1 MTNIFWLTFTMQN
14 RHFMNIT
21 NLIQCAFSLQ
31 LPLTIILQ
39 KLLWSS
45 ASVVSKLRNYCPS
58 LRCTFIVFN
67 RGYFGHQ
74 NRVLTV
80 CKQQRLFLYL
90 YFPSTLKLSTRWQV
104 EDIHLYFWNREY
116 IWYFFHHLYQMHS
129 PPVLLSL
136 HGNSA
141 PLPVHSQPFIKS
153 QTHIYIIRHISYVS
167 STSAM
172 YKTKNREKK
181 WKDIKWVYV

>member
-1 MTNIFWLTFTMQN
+1 MTNIFWLTFIMQN

-74 NRVLTV
+74 TRVLTV

-116 IWYFFHHLYQMHS
+116 MWYVFITYTKCTLPRFSWVSMATALHYLYIHN
-129 PPVLLSL
+129 LSL
-136 HGNSA
+136 NHK
-141 PLPVHSQPFIKS
+141 LIFI
-153 QTHIYIIRHISYVS
+153 
-167 STSAM
+167 
-172 YKTKNREKK
+172 
-181 WKDIKWVYV
+181 